1 MSSETNK
8 KQVSVGFSYEDVMT
22 SISQILDRRTT
33 HLVLGFLIGAITS
46 SLFLLSPSVRKE
58 SAFMLAVFNVL
69 FVPLIFPLAGKISGK
84 VLILLM
90 GNALGYIW
98 NALLSLIVVTAV
110 DSFGELANTFY
121 MILSPVLNLIWIVPY
136 WSISLTVLSKSR
148 GPEDQ

>member
-8 KQVSVGFSYEDVMT
+8 KQVSVGFSYEDVRT

-58 SAFMLAVFNVL
+58 AAFMLAVFNVL

-110 DSFGELANTFY
+110 DSYGELANTFY